1 MFANNFFDSTDLT
14 CADASN
20 YAKQYCYLHGGG
32 HVNKD
37 LSQSFDCQVF
47 PIKVPSVLHNG
58 DAVSYEELGGFSKEK
73 LVGLDVVNGEK
84 ILPQNPFY
92 NDDSQVRWTSYN
104 VILPYMMMICLILIK
119 ASSKTSLTLQPPQKT
134 YDMQLVWTD
143 SELYSTASTVQ
154 CRCYVMIHEVP
165 RFIWTSCVER
175 GVLVGLVGKAEP
187 SEKIVAGF
195 KKLRSRNVQVF
206 YQIGFALCELLNLVM
221 LHICFIIVNKT
232 LKGQFSNFGQQVME
246 FYKQP
251 IIGNNNE
258 RKFGN
263 PMCQVEYMSAVC
275 KNLIVKGVPDPGG
288 LLHCDGWHHG
298 CGRHQEQPL
307 PSQRQFLQP
316 VLLCLPLV
324 VVAGDQHNSM
334 S

>member
-1 MFANNFFDSTDLT
+1 MGYGLPFDSSDLSKFFKRDDAMHDNVLFWLHHQLNFFIILLGIVLMFANNFFDSTDLT

-119 ASSKTSLTLQPPQKT
+119 
-134 YDMQLVWTD
+134 
-143 SELYSTASTVQ
+143 
-154 CRCYVMIHEVP
+154 VP

-175 GVLVGLVGKAEP
+175 GVLVGPVGKAEP

-206 YQIGFALCELLNLVM
+206 YQIGFALCELLNIVM

-263 PMCQVEYMSAVC
+263 Q
-275 KNLIVKGVPDPGG
+275 
-288 LLHCDGWHHG
+288 
-298 CGRHQEQPL
+298 
-307 PSQRQFLQP
+307 
-316 VLLCLPLV
+316 
-324 VVAGDQHNSM
+324 
-334 S
+334 